1 MVFNFGNRWD
11 YMQEGDKI
19 YKDMDRLD
27 AFRKGLKTWSQWV
40 DYNVDPSDT
49 QVFFQG
55 ISPTHYQ

>member
-1 MVFNFGNRWD
+1 MVFSFGNRWD

-27 AFRKGLKTWSQWV
+27 DFRKGLKTWSQLV
-40 DYNVDPSDT
+40 DYNVDPSKT